1 MYLMKF
7 SEGSA
12 LMVEPDDFK
21 KITLDFDLVLISWD
35 LFTSV
40 VDPFDKGLTLIN
52 FLTLIYPSFDSI
64 YHQWLNLLM

>member
-21 KITLDFDLVLISWD
+21 KITLNFDLVLISWD

-40 VDPFDKGLTLIN
+40 VDPFDKGLTLI
-52 FLTLIYPSFDSI
+52 SFS
-64 YHQWLNLLM
+64 NLDIFKF

>member
-7 SEGSA
+7 CEGSA

-21 KITLDFDLVLISWD
+21 KITLNFDLVLISWD

-40 VDPFDKGLTLIN
+40 VDPFDKGLTLI
-52 FLTLIYPSFDSI
+52 SFS
-64 YHQWLNLLM
+64 NLDIS